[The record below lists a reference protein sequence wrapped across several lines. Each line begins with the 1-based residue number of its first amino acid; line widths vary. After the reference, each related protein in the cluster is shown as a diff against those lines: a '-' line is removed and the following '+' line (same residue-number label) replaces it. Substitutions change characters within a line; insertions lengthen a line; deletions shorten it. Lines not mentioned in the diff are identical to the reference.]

1 MGTKQPIS
9 IQHLLRDPVDMTPLE
24 KAEVGRMKQAYF
36 SAVAQET
43 EAYIAAKEAYDE
55 AKEFLDVKDPGER
68 EVLMTLLKSM
78 RDSERNMTVI
88 SNELEVHFGISA

>member
-1 MGTKQPIS
+1 MTKQQLQQLLKDPIN
-9 IQHLLRDPVDMTPLE
+9 MTPLE
-24 KAEVGRMKQAYF
+24 KAEVGRVRQAYF

-55 AKEFLDVKDPGER
+55 AKIYLDLEDPGER

-78 RDSERNMTVI
+78 RDSERNMAII
-88 SNELEVHFGISA
+88 SAELEVHFGISA